1 MASISEQGIRA
12 CLPKVNT
19 VGGRMECFESIDSTN
34 AYLKRIASD
43 GAQDGMV
50 AVAAE
55 QTAGRG
61 RRGRVFQSAAGK
73 GVYLSVLLRP
83 QLAAEQL
90 MPLTGL
96 CAVAMCDAVEKVCGV
111 RPQVKWTND
120 LILNG
125 KKLGGILTELGMENG
140 ALSYVIIGV
149 GINISQQKED
159 FDGEVKDLATSLE
172 CELCREVSKNELA
185 AAMIAALDTL
195 HDDLRHGNTAGYVE
209 RYRRDCVTLGKEVQ
223 LLWQD
228 VREKVFALDVDE
240 QFGLVVRREDGKI
253 DTIRTGEVS
262 VRGLYGYVN

>member
-12 CLPKVNT
+12 CLPKVDT
-19 VGGRMECFESIDSTN
+19 VGGRIDCFASIDSTN
-34 AYLKRIASD
+34 AYLKRVASD
-43 GAQDGMV
+43 GAPGGTV

-61 RRGRVFQSAAGK
+61 RRGRVFQSAADK
-73 GVYLSVLLRP
+73 GVYLSVLLCP
-83 QLAAEQL
+83 QLTPEQL

-111 RPQVKWTND
+111 RPQIKWTND
-120 LILNG
+120 LLLDG

-140 ALSYVIIGV
+140 TLSYVIIGV
-149 GINISQQKED
+149 GINVSQQKED
-159 FDGEVKDLATSLE
+159 FAGEVKDLATSLE

-185 AAMIAALDTL
+185 AVMIAALDTL
-195 HDDLRHGNTAGYVE
+195 YDDLRRGSTAPYVE
-209 RYRRDCVTLGKEVQ
+209 RYRRDCVTLGKDVQ

-240 QFGLVVRREDGKI
+240 QFGLVVRRGDGTI

>member
-12 CLPKVNT
+12 CLQKVNT
-19 VGGRMECFESIDSTN
+19 VGGRIDCFASIDSTN
-34 AYLKRIASD
+34 AYLKRIAAD
-43 GAQDGMV
+43 GAPDGTV

-83 QLAAEQL
+83 QPTPEQL

-96 CAVAMCDAVEKVCGV
+96 CAVAMCDAVELVSGI
-111 RPQVKWTND
+111 RPQIKWTND
-120 LILNG
+120 LLLNG

-140 ALSYVIIGV
+140 TISYVIIGI
-149 GINISQQKED
+149 GINVSQQKED
-159 FDGEVKDLATSLE
+159 FEGEVADLATSLE
-172 CELCREVSKNELA
+172 RELGREVSKNELT

-195 HDDLRHGNTAGYVE
+195 YDDLKRGSTAEYVE

-240 QFGLVVRREDGKI
+240 QFGLVVRRENG
-253 DTIRTGEVS
+253 TIETVRTGEVS
-262 VRGLYGYVN
+262 VRGLYGYVK